1 MNSGIQITDV
11 FLKNGESMFLIKT
24 SSNSVKTSSSGIA
37 VSVSPAIGSG
47 YNHLSENVN
56 VAIGFP

>member
-11 FLKNGESMFLIKT
+11 FLKIGEYMLSKKT
-24 SSNSVKTSSSGIA
+24 SSNFVKTSSSDLA
-37 VSVSPAIGSG
+37 VSVLPAIGSG
-47 YNHLSENVN
+47 YNHLSVNVN